1 MARYEDP
8 ASARGAACG
17 RLDANGD
24 EAAVSP
30 QAPMSAGQRL
40 KFDGDRRWWTV
51 RAATENTVVLT
62 RQAEFYRKGV
72 LAYSVID
79 WRRGIRG
86 AVSPCPDVDTD
97 EQCRQLA
104 DRIERKGS
112 GHYLYATIPVLVASG
127 HRAEVSPSAYGEE
140 AR

>member
-17 RLDANGD
+17 RLDANG
-24 EAAVSP
+24 
-30 QAPMSAGQRL
+30 
-40 KFDGDRRWWTV
+40 
-51 RAATENTVVLT
+51 
-62 RQAEFYRKGV
+62 
-72 LAYSVID
+72 SVID